1 MRRRVTFSIRVIRH
15 SGRIWQ
21 PVAKTPAA
29 IALLTLMLLV
39 APLIGSC
46 ATPAPAPTAPPPPGT
61 TVPSTPVPTSAPSV
75 GTETPYPMESP
86 LPSQPYTN
94 TVLGATLSYPLDW
107 LLRET
112 EAGIILGTSEQVIA
126 GGELTSGAGLVVS
139 AEPLPNAEWEGV
151 EELSTSRASVF
162 RSDDMQI
169 SEARILSIDG
179 QTGAQVELQG
189 RPALAAIPIRG
200 TVTVVI
206 RDQWAYTVVA
216 LSTADEW
223 PTYGTTLQAILEST
237 RWVAREEPQYPPDP
251 WEPDDSLDTAAPIEP
266 GTPQSHNLHKPG
278 DRDHVRFD
286 AVRGHVYTLETANLG
301 DDIDTRIF
309 LHGCE
314 GNLLTHNDDGRSR
327 EEPWASRLVWTARRT
342 CTHYVMVRDVDDD
355 GAGPGTSYD
364 LRLWEEVHFVEDEY
378 EPDDSPRLATLL
390 KPGEPQAHNLHI
402 EGDQDWIRVDAKV
415 GSTYVFEAFN
425 LGLDVDTVMHL
436 LDDEGNELAVDDN
449 GRDEEEAR
457 SSRIRWTPRRD
468 SSLYILVNDAGDNA
482 QGPGTQYWVRL
493 VETYP

>member
-1 MRRRVTFSIRVIRH
+1 
-15 SGRIWQ
+15 
-21 PVAKTPAA
+21 
-29 IALLTLMLLV
+29 
-39 APLIGSC
+39 
-46 ATPAPAPTAPPPPGT
+46 
-61 TVPSTPVPTSAPSV
+61 
-75 GTETPYPMESP
+75 
-86 LPSQPYTN
+86 
-94 TVLGATLSYPLDW
+94 
-107 LLRET
+107 
-112 EAGIILGTSEQVIA
+112 
-126 GGELTSGAGLVVS
+126 
-139 AEPLPNAEWEGV
+139 V
-151 EELSTSRASVF
+151 EELSTSRASVY

-169 SEARILSIDG
+169 SEPHILSIDD

-189 RPALAAIPIRG
+189 RPPLAAIPIRG

-342 CTHYVMVRDVDDD
+342 CTHYVMVRDVDEDS
-355 GAGPGTSYD
+355 AGPGTSYD

-415 GSTYVFEAFN
+415 GSTYAFETFN
-425 LGLDVDTVMHL
+425 LGVDVDTVLHL

-468 SSLYILVNDAGDNA
+468 SSLYILVNDAGDDA